1 MKIDYSSVNP
11 ANSTLVGSLSMAAM
25 TADHG
30 NPLVNAA
37 VGAGVGAAVGVG
49 ARIKQA
55 VDKKKQAN
63 RHSATSDTQFGKV
76 K

>member
-1 MKIDYSSVNP
+1 MRKIDMKSVNP

-30 NPLVNAA
+30 NPLVNAT

-49 ARIKQA
+49 ARVKQHMEA
-55 VDKKKQAN
+55 RQGHRALND
-63 RHSATSDTQFGKV
+63 RQFNQEPK
-76 K
+76 